1 MENMHDDIIMKGKGK
16 YQTCM
21 HAQLL
26 WSDYVQTPYPTTY
39 FIITVVTGSN
49 PQPQGID
56 NHSLSDQNTPFAR
69 SLINSKL

>member
-1 MENMHDDIIMKGKGK
+1 MSKPLTLPH
-16 YQTCM
+16 T
-21 HAQLL
+21 L
-26 WSDYVQTPYPTTY
+26 
-39 FIITVVTGSN
+39 IITVVTGSN